1 MRIIE
6 RRIETIGN
14 EVIEV
19 SLIERTSRKWIAGII
34 LLSIIVIGLEGFMF
48 FLLIKS
54 LSLDWLHQL
63 LAFVGNIAGIFMI
76 LIVSDYLTDNAYPQE
91 RILSVE
97 VL

>member
-6 RRIETIGN
+6 KRIETIGN

-34 LLSIIVIGLEGFMF
+34 LLSIIVMGLEGFMF

-54 LSLDWLHQL
+54 FSFDWLHQL
-63 LAFVGNIAGIFMI
+63 LAFVGNIAGISMI